1 MTIRKLRAGRIATAN
16 AATWIGDAGTI
27 FYDEVTG
34 TLKISDGETP
44 GGRRI
49 ILNAEDINVIKS
61 CESELVSEIGLTLDQ
76 ARKVSLWCQM
86 ECQRDWAQNIYLPQ
100 DQRPLHSPYSTYSHR
115 GYRT

>member
-1 MTIRKLRAGRIATAN
+1 MSLSKSQVDKLNIA
-16 AATWIGDAGTI
+16 IGKA
-27 FYDEVTG
+27 FA
-34 TLKISDGETP
+34 KCH
-44 GGRRI
+44 
-49 ILNAEDINVIKS
+49 LNAEDINVIKS